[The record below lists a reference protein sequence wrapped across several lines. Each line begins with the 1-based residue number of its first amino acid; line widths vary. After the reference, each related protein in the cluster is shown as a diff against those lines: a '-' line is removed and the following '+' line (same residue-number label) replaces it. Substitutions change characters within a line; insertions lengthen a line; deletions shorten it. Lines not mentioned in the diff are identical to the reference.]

1 MVAKKIT
8 QRELR
13 NDTPAIMRAVEHGE
27 SFVLTRNGTPVADLI
42 PHARPA
48 ERRRV
53 TGADLLAAAETLPRV
68 DAGQFF
74 ADIDRYVDPDPLR
87 APGEPEHS
95 E

>member
-1 MVAKKIT
+1 MGKKIT

-13 NDTPAIMRAVEHGE
+13 NDTPAIMRAVERGE
-27 SFVLTRNGTPVADLI
+27 SFVLTRNGTPIADLI
-42 PHARPA
+42 PHARSA

-53 TGADLLAAAETLPRV
+53 TGADLLAVANSLPRV

-87 APGEPEHS
+87 EPGNPERPV
-95 E
+95 